1 MKPNRSQIEAAKA
14 VVAQYGVNYRGTG
27 TDLHQNTAV
36 MAVFAILTGQ
46 LARVPEEYRRCIG
59 DVQLPPDLA
68 QPGDAVELPENAPSG
83 ESILVPVAE
92 YDRTKAILEGI
103 TVDHEQRNIAI
114 AEDAAALLRLEG
126 GDFPEPGI
134 YITYE
139 SAGRM
144 VEKVMAEATDPE
156 TIVGK
161 EVHRRIAE
169 ASAEPNGDGKATVDL
184 DSMTVDALKT
194 FAADKGI
201 DLQDIGTKKAD
212 IIAAIREFGY

>member
-1 MKPNRSQIEAAKA
+1 MKPNRSQLEAAKA
-14 VVAQYGVNYRGTG
+14 VIGQYGVNYRNTG

-68 QPGDAVELPENAPSG
+68 QPGDAVELPEDAPSG
-83 ESILVPVAE
+83 ESILVPVGE

-103 TVDHEQRNIAI
+103 TVDHEQRNLSIT
-114 AEDAAALLRLEG
+114 EDAAALLRNEG

-144 VEKVMAEATDPE
+144 VEKVMTDAVDPD
-156 TIVGK
+156 TIIGK
-161 EVHRRIAE
+161 ELRQRIGAE
-169 ASAEPNGDGKATVDL
+169 TEPNGDGKIAVDL
-184 DSMTVDALKT
+184 DAMTVEGLKK
-194 FAADKGI
+194 FAAEKGI